1 MKLIV
6 GLGNPGKEYEH
17 TRHNMGYD
25 VLDIFLKNN
34 GLSLIKEAFKGQY
47 VKTHLF
53 NEDVII
59 LKPLTFMNL
68 SGMCVM
74 EFVNYFKI
82 DLEDLL
88 IIYDDMDLP
97 PGKIR
102 LREQGSSG
110 GQKGMKNIIDLLHTD
125 EINRIRVGI
134 GKASKDVIDYVLTKP
149 NQEDAIK
156 IHEAQQKASEAIEC
170 FIKFGF
176 QRAKAKYF

>member
-25 VLDIFLKNN
+25 VLDIFLKKND
-34 GLSLIKEAFKGQY
+34 LTLTKEGFKGQY
-47 VKTHLF
+47 IKTHLF
-53 NEDVII
+53 NEEVIL

-68 SGMCVM
+68 SGECVM
-74 EFVNYFKI
+74 EFVHYFKI

-134 GKASKDVIDYVLTKP
+134 GKAEKDVIDYVLTKP
-149 NQEDAIK
+149 SQEDYKLIL
-156 IHEAQQKASEAIEC
+156 EAQEKASQAIEC